1 MFFSH
6 KIFFLHL
13 KSNCCISFL
22 DNWVCWKSGL
32 TARFFFKVSSFE
44 EKMMTEEITDRVTK
58 IVNPILSSDGI
69 ELVGVE
75 YRRETRGSVLR
86 LYIDKEGGITVDDCT
101 RISREVGRIL
111 DVENLIDAFYT
122 LEVSSPGLTRPLKTE
137 KDFMKHQNRL
147 ISVKTVEPIE
157 NRRQFKGRLLRML
170 DKGIEIES
178 DGEVF
183 RIPFSSIAKANL
195 ELEF

>member
-1 MFFSH
+1 
-6 KIFFLHL
+6 
-13 KSNCCISFL
+13 
-22 DNWVCWKSGL
+22 
-32 TARFFFKVSSFE
+32 
-44 EKMMTEEITDRVTK
+44 MTEEITDRVTK

>member
-1 MFFSH
+1 
-6 KIFFLHL
+6 
-13 KSNCCISFL
+13 
-22 DNWVCWKSGL
+22 
-32 TARFFFKVSSFE
+32 
-44 EKMMTEEITDRVTK
+44 MTEEITDRVTK

-137 KDFMKHQNRL
+137 KDFMKYQNRL
-147 ISVKTVEPIE
+147 ISVKTVEPIK

-183 RIPFSSIAKANL
+183 RIPFSGIAKANL

>member
-1 MFFSH
+1 
-6 KIFFLHL
+6 
-13 KSNCCISFL
+13 
-22 DNWVCWKSGL
+22 
-32 TARFFFKVSSFE
+32 
-44 EKMMTEEITDRVTK
+44 MMTEEITDRVTK

-137 KDFMKHQNRL
+137 KDFMKYESRL
-147 ISVKTVEPIE
+147 ISVKTVEPIG
-157 NRRQFKGRLLRML
+157 NRRQFKGRLLRMV